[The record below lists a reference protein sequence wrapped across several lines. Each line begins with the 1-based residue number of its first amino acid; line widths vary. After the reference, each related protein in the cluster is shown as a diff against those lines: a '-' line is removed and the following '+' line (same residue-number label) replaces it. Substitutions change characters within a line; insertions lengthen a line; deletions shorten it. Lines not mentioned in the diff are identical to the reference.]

1 MNFKYVVC
9 YPAKSNQNVDNKF
22 LLVGDK
28 FLLLDLETVCVVNL
42 VLDATLFDTPGEAN
56 AWCLDLPVDD
66 ELHDNACVVCVEL
79 AVISQTRT
87 TNE

>member
-1 MNFKYVVC
+1 MNRKYVVC
-9 YPAKSNQNVDNKF
+9 YPAKSNKEVVD
-22 LLVGDK
+22 D
-28 FLLLDLETVCVVNL
+28 FLLLDLEGVRNTSKL
-42 VLDATLFDTPGEAN
+42 LEATLFDTPGEAN
-56 AWCLDLPVDD
+56 AWCLDLPIDD